1 MLTLDANIWIAVY
14 DPKDVF
20 HAESTA
26 FLVEVTRQQLRVNG
40 PDFVLIETACALARR
55 AQDPSVGQTAAQHLQ
70 AHPLLTLYPFTDHLF
85 AAIRLGVQ
93 QLLRGGDAI
102 YVATAQLS
110 GAQLIS
116 WDAELVRRAGAI
128 TPTDWLAQQE
138 GNRK

>member
-1 MLTLDANIWIAVY
+1 MLTLDANIWISVY

-26 FLVEVTRQQLRVNG
+26 FLVEITRQQLRVNG

-55 AQDPSVGQTAAQHLQ
+55 AQDPSVGQTAVQHLQ
-70 AHPLLTLYPFTDHLF
+70 AHPLLTLYPFTEQLF
-85 AAIRLGVQ
+85 AAAIRFGVQ
-93 QLLRGGDAI
+93 QLLRGGDAL

-116 WDAELVRRAGAI
+116 WDGELVRRAGAI
-128 TPTDWLAQQE
+128 IPTDWLAQ
-138 GNRK
+138 